1 MTTVAP
7 TDAWLRLVPGQAIH
21 IRKRH
26 PDGSEATTYP
36 GVVMDIELPAPWVGI
51 RAKWTRD
58 VIVLDGLAF
67 TPGDTLHEYFSP
79 EHPFNVF
86 TVIAPDG
93 RTRGWY
99 ANVTYPATLQTETE
113 PWSLTWH
120 DLFIDLVGLPDGN
133 YVVRDED
140 ELAEA
145 QLEATDPALYG
156 MIVAARDEMIE
167 RFTRRGAPF
176 HE

>member
-1 MTTVAP
+1 MTAIAALG
-7 TDAWLRLVPGQAIH
+7 AWARLRPGQAIH

-26 PDGSEATTYP
+26 PDGREATTYP
-36 GVVMDIELPAPWVGI
+36 GVVMDVELPAPWVGL
-51 RAKWTRD
+51 RAEWTRD

-99 ANVTYPATLQTETE
+99 ANVTYPATLGTEEE
-113 PWSLTWH
+113 PWALTWH
-120 DLFIDLVGLPDGN
+120 DLFIDLVALPDGT

-145 QLEATDPALYG
+145 KLESADPKLYG
-156 MIVAARDEMIE
+156 MIVAARDEVIE
-167 RFTRRGAPF
+167 RFMRRAAPF